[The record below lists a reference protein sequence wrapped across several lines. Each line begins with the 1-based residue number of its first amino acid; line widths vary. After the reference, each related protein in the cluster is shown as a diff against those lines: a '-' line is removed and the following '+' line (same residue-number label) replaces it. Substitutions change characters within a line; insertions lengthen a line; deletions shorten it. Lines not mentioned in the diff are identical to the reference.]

1 MIRRARPL
9 LGTLVDIQATGG
21 HTADAIEAAFS
32 AIEEVHRLMSF
43 HEPESDVSRINRGDT
58 SMPIAIS
65 PQTYKV
71 LRFAQQISALSDGA
85 FDITVAGKLVDAGFL
100 PRPAQAEKIE
110 ADANYC
116 DLMLLPSSQVLL
128 KKRIWIDLGGIAKGY
143 AVDCAIAAL
152 QAHGVESALVNAG
165 GDLRFF
171 GQAQS
176 IKIRHPNQPTA
187 FVPLGVLENC
197 AVATSAGYFSNS
209 HRIDS
214 QIDPLVDPTS
224 QACIRWDQSVS
235 VIAPSCMMADAL
247 TKVVRLLP
255 QRAQEILVHLDA
267 YAVQLDRHGIITSGA
282 HELERAR
289 TA

>member
-21 HTADAIEAAFS
+21 HTVAAVEAAFS
-32 AIEEVHRLMSF
+32 AIAEVHRLMSF
-43 HEPESDVSRINRGDT
+43 HEPQSDVSRINRSDT
-58 SMPIAIS
+58 STPIAIS
-65 PQTYKV
+65 PQTYEV
-71 LRFAQQISALSDGA
+71 LHFAQQISALSDGA
-85 FDITVAGKLVDAGFL
+85 FDVTVADKLVRAGFL
-100 PRPAQAEKIE
+100 PQPAHAETI
-110 ADANYC
+110 APDASYR
-116 DLMLLPSSQVLL
+116 DLTLLPSSQVLL
-128 KKRIWIDLGGIAKGY
+128 KKRAWIDLGGIAKGY
-143 AVDCAIAAL
+143 AVDGAIAAL

-187 FVPLGVLENC
+187 FVSLGVLENC
-197 AVATSAGYFSNS
+197 AVATSAGYFSSS

-235 VIAPSCMMADAL
+235 VIAPSCIMADAL

-255 QRAQEILVHLDA
+255 QRAQQILDDFDA
-267 YAVQLDRHGIITSGA
+267 YAVQLDQHGFTTCDA
-282 HELERAR
+282 YAQEKAL